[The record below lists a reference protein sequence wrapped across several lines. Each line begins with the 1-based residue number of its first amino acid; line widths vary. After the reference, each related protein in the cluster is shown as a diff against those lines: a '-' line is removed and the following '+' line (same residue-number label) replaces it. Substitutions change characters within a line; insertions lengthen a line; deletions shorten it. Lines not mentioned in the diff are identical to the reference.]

1 MEEIV
6 CDLPVPGGPSTTTYL
21 HFSLFNARSIF
32 CCSGFT
38 GIGLS

>member
-1 MEEIV
+1 MV

-21 HFSLFNARSIF
+21 HFSLLSARNIFN
-32 CCSGFT
+32 CSGLT